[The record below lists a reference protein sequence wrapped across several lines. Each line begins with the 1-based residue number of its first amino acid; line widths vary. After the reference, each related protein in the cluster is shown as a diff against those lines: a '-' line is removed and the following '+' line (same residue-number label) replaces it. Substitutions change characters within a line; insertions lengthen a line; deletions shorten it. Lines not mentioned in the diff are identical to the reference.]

1 MRALMSGEI
10 SVDTVSQMGYNGT
23 EGGGNMVIF
32 INELGQTQELLLDER
47 ETKIQLKAYQGMYE
61 EVKSW
66 ENPPENMI
74 KWCKWRIATEED
86 LRKLEEK
93 NSKERL

>member
-1 MRALMSGEI
+1 
-10 SVDTVSQMGYNGT
+10 
-23 EGGGNMVIF
+23 MVIF
-32 INELGQTQELLLDER
+32 INELGQTLEMALDEQR
-47 ETKIQLKAYQGMYE
+47 AKIQLKAFRGMHE
-61 EVKSW
+61 AAKGMK
-66 ENPPENMI
+66 NPPENMI